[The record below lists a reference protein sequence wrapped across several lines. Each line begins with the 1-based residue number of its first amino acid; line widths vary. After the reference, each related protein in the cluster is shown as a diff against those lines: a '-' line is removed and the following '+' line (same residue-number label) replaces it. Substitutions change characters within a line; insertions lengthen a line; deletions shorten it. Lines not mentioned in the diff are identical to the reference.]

1 MNHRVNRPHD
11 PADGETAMIRV
22 RLRPALP
29 LLSGLFLL
37 LAMAGRA
44 EASEQLINKLF
55 GVAKEIADVAKGQ
68 AVRVGILSPTGLP
81 GNTSAEGIEEK
92 LKIAL
97 GNAKVMM
104 NSDSA
109 RYEIKGEI
117 LFLPKKEKLVRIK
130 LKLVDLESGEELQN
144 SSLEAVLDS
153 VTDIA
158 QVVQLPGDLPPPAE
172 EGADPEETAKSK
184 KERLDAIAEN
194 LAHPSVAI
202 RGDNKTL
209 ASPGEKSP
217 FAVEILAKPL
227 KDHAAGKAVPRPLK
241 EEGGQ
246 AEVEIARDELY
257 EVKVYNDSDKEVA
270 VNLEID
276 GINVFHFSEERTKD
290 NQPLFSHYIIP
301 KKSSATIKGWFKKLK
316 GPGNDLGFLVVG
328 HGQGAIG
335 KVEKPARGKVGVIH
349 ATFHG
354 CTPLPSG
361 ARAAG
366 GNETGFG
373 PPVDVQREPLKREI
387 GPVLSGVSIR
397 YSR

>member
-1 MNHRVNRPHD
+1 
-11 PADGETAMIRV
+11 MIRI
-22 RLRPALP
+22 RPRFAWLLP
-29 LLSGLFLL
+29 GLFLL
-37 LAMAGRA
+37 VGMADRA
-44 EASEQLINKLF
+44 AATEQLINKLF
-55 GVAKEIADVAKGQ
+55 NVAKEIADVAKGQ
-68 AVRVGILSPTGLP
+68 AVRVGVLSPTGLP

-104 NSDSA
+104 SGDQSTA

-117 LFLPKKEKLVRIK
+117 LFLPKKEKVVRIK
-130 LKLVDLESGEELQN
+130 LKLVDLETGEELQN
-144 SSLEAVLDS
+144 SSLETLIDS

-158 QVVQLPGDLPPPAE
+158 QIVQLPGDLPPPAE
-172 EGADPEETAKSK
+172 DGADPQDTAKSK
-184 KERLDAIAEN
+184 QERLEALAEN
-194 LAHPSVAI
+194 LAHPDAFI
-202 RGDNKTL
+202 RGDGKTL
-209 ASPGEKSP
+209 ASPSEKSP
-217 FAVEILAKPL
+217 FAIEILAKSS
-227 KDHAAGKAVPRPLK
+227 KDQASTQAAPRPLK
-241 EEGGQ
+241 KEDGQ

-276 GINVFHFSEERTKD
+276 GFSVFHFSEERTKD

-301 KKSSATIKGWFKKLK
+301 KKSSAVIRGWFKKLK

-328 HGQGAIG
+328 HGQGAVG
-335 KVEKPARGKVGVIH
+335 QVEKPVRGKVGVIH
-349 ATFHG
+349 ATFHD

-373 PPVDVQREPLKREI
+373 PPIDVRRESVRREI
-387 GPVLSGVSIR
+387 GPVLSGVAIR